1 MRELRNSFPSSSAA
15 FQYVLRNIFI
25 EARFELAI
33 RFLGESEYFY
43 WKLHFSKHL
52 KEAFDMFLYNELKMV
67 LID

>member
-43 WKLHFSKHL
+43 
-52 KEAFDMFLYNELKMV
+52 
-67 LID
+67 